1 MAKLEIAV
9 IGGTRGMGKWFAG
22 FLQKQGFTVHA
33 LGRGG
38 QTTCQRLIERCQV
51 VVVSVPIGVTCEVIE
66 RVGPLVSTG
75 SLMMDLTS
83 LKAEPVECMLRCSVS
98 EVIGVHPLFGPDV
111 ESMKGRNV
119 VICPA
124 RGGNWIAWLRQ
135 LLTGSGAEV
144 VETTPDRHD
153 RIMAM
158 VQGLTHLTTVAM
170 GLTVRASGVDL
181 SELRR
186 FFTPTFEKKMA
197 MIEKVFGDNQR
208 LYAEIIAL
216 NPDTQ
221 RLLCLYEEALHGLKG
236 LLARRDSEALL
247 RLMQRAAPLP
257 PCLED
262 RMIVG

>member
-9 IGGTRGMGKWFAG
+9 IGGTRGMGRWFAG
-22 FLQKQGFTVHA
+22 FFQEQGFTVHA
-33 LGRGG
+33 LGRGWEDNR
-38 QTTCQRLIERCQV
+38 QELIERSQV
-51 VVVSVPIGVTCEVIE
+51 VVMSVPIGVTCQVIE
-66 RVGPLVSTG
+66 RVGPLVKNG
-75 SLMMDLTS
+75 ALMMDLTS

-98 EVIGVHPLFGPDV
+98 EVIGVHPLFGPDA

-124 RGGNWIAWLRQ
+124 RGDNWLAWLRQ

-153 RIMAM
+153 AIMAM

-186 FFTPTFEKKMA
+186 FLTPTFEKKMA
-197 MIEKVFGDNQR
+197 MIERVFGDNQR
-208 LYAEIIAL
+208 LYAEIIAF
-216 NPDTQ
+216 NPNTK
-221 RLLCLYEEALHGLKG
+221 RLLQLYEEALHELKG
-236 LLARRDSEALL
+236 LVAEGDSEALL
-247 RLMQRAAPLP
+247 RLMQCAAPSVHLP
-257 PCLED
+257 
-262 RMIVG
+262 